1 MPASEQVPR
10 RSERSSLAFGS
21 GGTPRRFRS
30 SWPSSSAGKSERSS
44 WPSSSGSKRKA
55 PGTRH
60 APVLKTECCQRPFS
74 LVLAL
79 HSHSLALFHSHSGT
93 AAGFVVMSPGARPP
107 PLCYAPVPEHKKR
120 EPFRFARPVPA
131 LSRPSWLAGVPGWRP
146 SAAARFFA
154 RRSGSMRSQ
163 VTLAC

>member
-1 MPASEQVPR
+1 MPPPPVICSRESRNRNYA
-10 RSERSSLAFGS
+10 
-21 GGTPRRFRS
+21 
-30 SWPSSSAGKSERSS
+30 SAGT
-44 WPSSSGSKRKA
+44 GSLVPGARPVA
-55 PGTRH
+55 P
-60 APVLKTECCQRPFS
+60 

-154 RRSGSMRSQ
+154 LVNALNGLHRDNKQDKS
-163 VTLAC
+163 